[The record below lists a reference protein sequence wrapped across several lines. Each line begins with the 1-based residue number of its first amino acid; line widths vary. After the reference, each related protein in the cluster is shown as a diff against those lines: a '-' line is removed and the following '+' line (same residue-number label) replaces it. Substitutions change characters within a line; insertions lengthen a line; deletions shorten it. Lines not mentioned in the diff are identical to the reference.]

1 MKDFWVDLWEN
12 FVKPYFFVLIMI
24 GIICWLYVY
33 PCLFYIGQLRWY
45 DIMGVIFISSE
56 ALAAIFH
63 NKSKLVRHLEPFIFS
78 DRCFEITF
86 CVVTFSN
93 LMHIEAAWPIFCL
106 LLKTRGIYVA
116 LVFLGIGIYNY
127 FTIPKS

>member
-1 MKDFWVDLWEN
+1 MKDFWEDLWEN
-12 FVKPYFFVLIMI
+12 FIKPYFFVLLLI
-24 GIICWLYVY
+24 GIICWTCVY
-33 PCLFYIGQLRWY
+33 ANLFCIGQLRWY
-45 DIMGVIFISSE
+45 DIMGGVFIFSE
-56 ALAAIFH
+56 AVAAIFH

-93 LMHIEAAWPIFCL
+93 LMHIETAWPLFYFEL
-106 LLKTRGIYVA
+106 RSRGIYAA

-127 FTIPKS
+127 FTIPKN